1 MRVLVNG
8 GTGFVGSA
16 IVRALLADPSAPE
29 VRVLTRDPAR
39 HRGRFPTSVH
49 LVTGDVLRPH
59 TLPAAFAGVQCV
71 VNAVQF
77 PGYPVEAPKRG
88 LTFDRYDR
96 VGTEEQVRIARE
108 AGVPRFVY
116 VSGVG
121 ADPACD
127 KPWYRAKGLAEA
139 AIRRSGLSWTIVRP
153 SWAYGPDD
161 NSLNRFAAI
170 ARRAPVMPVVGDGRQ
185 RLMPVHVDDVAR
197 VVAEA
202 ALQAPGASTDGRVL
216 EVGGPETLTM
226 DEVVAAM
233 LRAMGLNRRLV
244 HVPEQLPRLG
254 GAVLAAV
261 LPRPPLNA
269 PSVDFLTA
277 DALADLSALRE
288 TLDVALRP
296 LHEGLA
302 HLSPDGG

>member
-1 MRVLVNG
+1 MRILVNG

-16 IVRALLADPSAPE
+16 VVRALLAYPSAPE

-39 HRGRFPTSVH
+39 HRGRFPTAVH

-116 VSGVG
+116 VSGVK
-121 ADPACD
+121 ADAASA

-170 ARRAPVMPVVGDGRQ
+170 ARRSPVMPVVGDGRQ
-185 RLMPVHVDDVAR
+185 RLMPVHVDDVAA

-202 ALQAPGASTDGRVL
+202 AVQPSGGSTDGRVL
-216 EVGGPETLTM
+216 EVGGPEVLSM
-226 DEVVAAM
+226 DQVVAAM
-233 LRAMGLNRRLV
+233 LDAMGLRRRVV
-244 HVPEQLPRLG
+244 HVPDALPRLAG
-254 GAVLAAV
+254 SVLAGL

-269 PSVDFLTA
+269 ASVEFLTA
-277 DALADLSALRE
+277 DAVADTTALHQA
-288 TLDVALRP
+288 LDVSLRP
-296 LHEGLA
+296 LREGLTY
-302 HLSPDGG
+302 LSAGRA

>member
-39 HRGRFPTSVH
+39 HRGRFPTNVH

-59 TLPAAFAGVQCV
+59 TLPTAFAGVQCV

-121 ADPACD
+121 ADPAGD

-139 AIRRSGLSWTIVRP
+139 AIRRAGLSWTIVRP

-161 NSLNRFAAI
+161 NSLNRFATI

-197 VVAEA
+197 VVADA
-202 ALQAPGASTDGRVL
+202 ALQGAGGSTDGRVL

-226 DEVVAAM
+226 DQVVATM

-244 HVPEQLPRLG
+244 HVPERLPRLG

-269 PSVDFLTA
+269 PAVDFLTA
-277 DALADLSALRE
+277 DALADLTALRE
-288 TLDVALRP
+288 TLDVPLRT
-296 LHEGLA
+296 LREGLSY
-302 HLSPDGG
+302 LSPGGA